1 MHGPLDPARPPL
13 RCLSGPYT
21 RDTGIALVV
30 AALVML
36 PWLRRPADAPAIG
49 TLGVVLNA
57 GTVLPLV
64 WRRRA
69 PYAVAW
75 IVLCFGAAVGGY
87 HRPGQNMQYGVVVAV
102 YTVVTLVRPAQ
113 RRIFGGLLVVWLAV
127 GAVVKGNSLPE
138 VLLLVSI
145 LISTWVLGTLSR
157 TRRAYTSALEER
169 ARRLEHERR
178 LETARAVT
186 AERAKIARD
195 MHDIL
200 SHAVSLMVVQA
211 EAGPVVVRS
220 DPERAVRVFDTIA
233 GSGRDAMEQL
243 RRMLGVLKEEDTA
256 GPRGPQPTVAALPD
270 LIAQVERTG
279 LPVELRVEG
288 DSRPLPPD
296 AEVAAYR
303 IVQEALTNTL
313 KHAAATLAV
322 VRLRWTP
329 EALTITV
336 GDDGRA
342 SPVPGGGNGLIGIRE
357 RAAAFGGTAETGP
370 RPGGDGYE
378 VTARLPVREGAR

>member
-1 MHGPLDPARPPL
+1 MPVPTRLRANRP
-13 RCLSGPYT
+13 YVQ
-21 RDTGIALVV
+21 DTGIALVV

-36 PWLRRPADAPAIG
+36 PWLRRPADAPEIG
-49 TLGVVLNA
+49 LLGVALNA
-57 GTVLPLV
+57 GTVLPLI

-75 IVLCFGAAVGGY
+75 IVLLFGSAVGGY
-87 HRPGQNMQYGVVVAV
+87 HRPGQNMQYGVIVAA
-102 YTVVTLVRPAQ
+102 YTVAALGRPWQ
-113 RRIFGGLLVVWLAV
+113 RRAFGGFLAVWLVV
-127 GAVVKGNSLPE
+127 GAVVKHNSLPE
-138 VLLLVSI
+138 VLLLMSVLVS
-145 LISTWVLGTLSR
+145 TYVLGTLTR
-157 TRRAYTSALEER
+157 TRGAYTAALEER
-169 ARRLEHERR
+169 ARTLEHERR

-200 SHAVSLMVVQA
+200 SHAVSLMIVQA

-220 DPERAVRVFDTIA
+220 DPERAEKVFDTIA

-256 GPRGPQPTVAALPD
+256 GPRAPQPTVAALPG
-270 LIAQVERTG
+270 LIEHVERTG

-288 DSRPLPPD
+288 GPRPLPPD

-313 KHAAATLAV
+313 KHAAATSAV
-322 VRLRWTP
+322 VRLHWDP

-342 SPVPGGGNGLIGIRE
+342 APAHGGGNGLIGIRE
-357 RAAAFGGTAETGP
+357 RAAAFGGTASAGP
-370 RPGGDGYE
+370 RARGGGFE